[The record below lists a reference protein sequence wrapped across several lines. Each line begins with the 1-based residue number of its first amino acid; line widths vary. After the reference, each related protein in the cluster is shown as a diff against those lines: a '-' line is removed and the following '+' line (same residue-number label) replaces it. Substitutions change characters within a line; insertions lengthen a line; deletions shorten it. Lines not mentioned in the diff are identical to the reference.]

1 MFKAYHGYQILS
13 VAVPVAERGGGV
25 IKKVTNMQLEISQ
38 CLQLFHHTGT
48 GTQGSLQVFLAVSY
62 ICFVSRFRTVRK
74 YKTICANHISVTLQ
88 ILCDVNIG
96 AL

>member
-13 VAVPVAERGGGV
+13 VAVPVAERGGV

-38 CLQLFHHTGT
+38 CLQLFHHVGT

>member
-13 VAVPVAERGGGV
+13 VAVPVADRGV
-25 IKKVTNMQLEISQ
+25 IKRVTNMQLEISQ
-38 CLQLFHHTGT
+38 CLQLFHHVGT

-62 ICFVSRFRTVRK
+62 ICFVSRFRIVRK
-74 YKTICANHISVTLQ
+74 YKTICANHIPVTLQ
-88 ILCDVNIG
+88 KLCDVNIG